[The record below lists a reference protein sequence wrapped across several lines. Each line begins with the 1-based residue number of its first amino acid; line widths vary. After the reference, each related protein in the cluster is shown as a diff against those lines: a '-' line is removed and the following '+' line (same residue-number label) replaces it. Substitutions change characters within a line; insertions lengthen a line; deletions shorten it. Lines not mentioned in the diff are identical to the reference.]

1 MLETCPETIWRSVY
15 DPDIL
20 SPEATLTLRNGNVHE
35 MLSDEFSTSE
45 NGFPIS
51 ARPAPVSMKMVRF
64 LFQTEFWAHLSF
76 TLQGNEF

>member
-1 MLETCPETIWRSVY
+1 MSSGETMCLPERQCVFGS
-15 DPDIL
+15 
-20 SPEATLTLRNGNVHE
+20 GNVHE